1 MTAIAPARTRV
12 AVPGAPTPRRR
23 VLRFRPV
30 YLLIL
35 AWLIGVL
42 GPYTWMAI
50 TSITPTNELH
60 VDATTIFPKNPSFAA
75 YARLVTQTGFLHNIL
90 NSAIVAVGVVV
101 VVVICALLAGTA
113 LSRYR
118 FRGRRAVLYGILLV
132 QLFPTILLLVPL
144 YIELKNLGL
153 LDNKIGLILIY
164 SAFAM
169 SFSTWLMKGFVD
181 QIPTEIEEAALIDG
195 CNRFQTFW
203 YVIFPLSRPGIAAAG
218 TYAFIY
224 SWNEFIF
231 AVTFT
236 SSDDAKT
243 IPVGL
248 SQFIGENIIRW
259 DFLTS
264 GGVIAAIPIL
274 IGFMFA
280 QRGLISGLAS
290 GAVKG

>member
-1 MTAIAPARTRV
+1 MTAVAPVRMSA
-12 AVPGAPTPRRR
+12 APSSRPERRGF
-23 VLRFRPV
+23 RFRPI

-35 AWLIGVL
+35 AWILGVI
-42 GPYTWMAI
+42 GPYAWMAI
-50 TSITPTNELH
+50 TSITPLDELN
-60 VDATTIFPKNPSFAA
+60 VDSTTILPKNPSLAA
-75 YARLVTQTGFLHNIL
+75 YVRLIVDTGFLQNIA
-90 NSAIVAVGVVV
+90 NSAVVAAGVVV
-101 VVVICALLAGTA
+101 VVILCALLAGTA

-132 QLFPTILLLVPL
+132 QLFPSILLLVPL

-153 LDNKIGLILIY
+153 LDNKIGLILVY
-164 SAFAM
+164 SAFSL

-181 QIPTEIEEAALIDG
+181 QIPVEIEEAALIDG

-203 YVIFPLSRPGIAAAG
+203 HVILPLSRPGIAAAG

-236 SSDDAKT
+236 SSNASKT

-280 QRGLISGLAS
+280 QRGLVEGLAS

>member
-1 MTAIAPARTRV
+1 MTAASAPARV
-12 AVPGAPTPRRR
+12 APGASASPRRSGP
-23 VLRFRPV
+23 RFRPV

-35 AWLIGVL
+35 AWIVGVV
-42 GPYTWMAI
+42 GPYLWMAI
-50 TSITPTNELH
+50 TSITPLSELNA
-60 VDATTIFPKNPSFAA
+60 DQTTIFPRNPSLEA
-75 YARLVTQTGFLHNIL
+75 YGRLLTQTGFLRNIL
-90 NSAIVAVGVVV
+90 NSAIVAAA
-101 VVVICALLAGTA
+101 VVVIVVFCSLLAGTA

-118 FRGRRAVLYGILLV
+118 FRGRQAVLYGILLV

-144 YIELKNLGL
+144 YIELKNLRL
-153 LDNKIGLILIY
+153 LDNLVGLVLVY
-164 SAFAM
+164 SAFSM

-181 QIPTEIEEAALIDG
+181 QIPGEIEEAALIDG
-195 CNRFQTFW
+195 CSRWQAFI
-203 YVIFPLSRPGIAAAG
+203 YVMLPLSKPGIAAAG

-231 AVTFT
+231 ALTFT
-236 SSDDAKT
+236 SSESAKT
-243 IPVGL
+243 VPVGL

-280 QRGLISGLAS
+280 QRGLVEGLAS